1 MYDVEPFVK
10 PVPLDF
16 ERTPDSPNDMQELMA
31 YRRDR
36 SASPHGERMR
46 EFLGEEEKKMSG
58 YCDQC
63 NYYNGHAP
71 GCPHVKDM
79 VGRAKIRALLNEWLV
94 FAKDIQPGC
103 AAGQDYLDTLV
114 AQTYAVI
121 ESLPSNA
128 TLKGRHDQA

>member
-31 YRRDR
+31 FRRDR

-46 EFLGEEEKKMSG
+46 EFLGEEEKMSG

-71 GCPHVKDM
+71 GCLHVKDM
-79 VGRAKIRALLNEWLV
+79 ERKAILRSLLDDWLE
-94 FAKDIQPGC
+94 FAKDVRPGC
-103 AAGQDYLDTLV
+103 AAGHEWLEGLRARTTRAAEQ
-114 AQTYAVI
+114 
-121 ESLPSNA
+121 LPSNA
-128 TLKGRHDQA
+128 